1 MFSDDS
7 NRTLLTCWSKNLE
20 KHVSE
25 LLAKFIEDDMTKI
38 ELKYHK
44 NCLTEPYNRVKSE
57 QNDEKNKNELFTIVE
72 GND

>member
-1 MFSDDS
+1 
-7 NRTLLTCWSKNLE
+7 
-20 KHVSE
+20 
-25 LLAKFIEDDMTKI
+25 MTKT

-72 GND
+72 GNDWTVFLSISGPPIFLFNYTLAMLFWN